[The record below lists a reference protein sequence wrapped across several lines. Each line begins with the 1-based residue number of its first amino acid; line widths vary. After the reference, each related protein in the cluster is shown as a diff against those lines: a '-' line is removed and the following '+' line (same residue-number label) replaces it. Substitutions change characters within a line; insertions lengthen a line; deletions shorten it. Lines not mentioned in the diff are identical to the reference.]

1 MSAESRI
8 HPSDATIPTVTAAT
22 MPCQVVPGQ
31 KRSITRAGRF
41 ALAAMLKAQPTRK
54 LTLKS
59 RKMIPSPIAM
69 IPRATAASLPQR
81 TFSWSVSRTPK
92 TFETRS
98 WATAPLPAMMRPLT
112 VPSTVVNAIAE
123 MIANSVV
130 LNDFASNGAAMFES
144 VGSSTPEVI
153 APRPR

>member
-1 MSAESRI
+1 
-8 HPSDATIPTVTAAT
+8 

-41 ALAAMLKAQPTRK
+41 ALAAMLKAHPTRK

-59 RKMIPSPIAM
+59 RKRIPSPIAM
-69 IPRATAASLPQR
+69 IPRTTAASLPHR
-81 TFSWSVSRTPK
+81 TFSWSVSRMPQ
-92 TFETRS
+92 TFVTRS

-112 VPSTVVNAIAE
+112 VPSTVVKAIAE
-123 MIANSVV
+123 MTAKSVV
-130 LNDFASNGAAMFES
+130 LNDLARSGAAMFVS
-144 VGSSTPEVI
+144 VGSSTAEVI